1 MVSIMSQPINPN
13 SAEPISGSP
22 STRAQSASPSQ
33 PFHASDKEIRS
44 AVFRLHMRLWKK
56 SWYEGASQ
64 WVLVIMTT
72 LYAIGGVA
80 FTASSCVDIARRTG
94 RFSAAAVGAHPAGNM
109 SGPVADNPWTA
120 FAALGATTL
129 LVLAFIWPAGENTVQ
144 PAKLAQFPLK
154 PSSLV
159 RALLPTIVVQS
170 RAIIAIGVTIAT
182 MVAVILS
189 GNATGQWFTAAI
201 GIVGLI
207 LGISCLLVINQ
218 ALIVTS
224 SSSGGNRSRRNWL
237 YFIVTFLFL
246 SVFIVIQIFAS
257 GFASSVTDTIL
268 KWVIRIAG
276 WTPLASGPAMID
288 DATQHA
294 WISLVIRTVLT
305 VVFIIAGLYLWSRSV
320 DRDFASAANTSGK
333 SEDVSP
339 RDSFYLRGVPHT
351 VVGALF
357 SRQLKY
363 WVRDVRFK
371 YAILSFPIMALIFL
385 IMGIAT
391 GNNSPVVGSLYIAI
405 VGNSNFA
412 SNDIGMDGPANW
424 VHMVAGTRG
433 KDIVIARAIAVIILD
448 VLLLV
453 PCLVI
458 MVLFADF
465 TPNQKA
471 IIAGACLGGVF
482 AGPAVGLFLS
492 AYNPFPAVK
501 PGVNTMRNN
510 GRQSG
515 PAFVAMLI
523 ALAAFTIILGPA
535 VAVPLIGLTGAWF
548 AAAYSLNVDLAM
560 LAGSIA
566 LSAKRIDSRYPEI
579 FAKVRKFL

>member
-1 MVSIMSQPINPN
+1 
-13 SAEPISGSP
+13 
-22 STRAQSASPSQ
+22 
-33 PFHASDKEIRS
+33 
-44 AVFRLHMRLWKK
+44 MRLWKK

-64 WVLVIMTT
+64 WILVIMTT

-80 FTASSCVDIARRTG
+80 FTASYCVDIARKTG
-94 RFSAAAVGAHPAGNM
+94 RFSAAAVGAHPASDM
-109 SGPVADNPWTA
+109 SGPIADNPWTA

-129 LVLAFIWPAGENTVQ
+129 LVLAFIWPAGENTVL

-159 RALLPTIVVQS
+159 RALLPTSVVQS
-170 RAIIAIGVTIAT
+170 RAIIA
-182 MVAVILS
+182 VIMS
-189 GNATGQWFTAAI
+189 GNATGQWFTATI

-224 SSSGGNRSRRNWL
+224 NSSGGNRSRRNWL
-237 YFIVTFLFL
+237 YFIGTFLFL
-246 SVFIVIQIFAS
+246 FVFIVIQVFAS

-288 DATQHA
+288 DAAQHA
-294 WISLVIRTVLT
+294 WISLVVRTVLT

-320 DRDFASAANTSGK
+320 DRDFASAANTSGE

-363 WVRDVRFK
+363 WVRDNRFK

-391 GNNSPVVGSLYIAI
+391 GNNGLIVGSLYIAI
-405 VGNSNFA
+405 VGSSNFA

-424 VHMVAGTRG
+424 VHMAAGTRG
-433 KDIVIARAIAVIILD
+433 KDIVTARAIAVIIFD

-458 MVLFADF
+458 MV
-465 TPNQKA
+465 
-471 IIAGACLGGVF
+471 IS
-482 AGPAVGLFLS
+482 AVGLFLS

-548 AAAYSLNVDLAM
+548 AAAYSLIVGLAM

-566 LSAKRIDSRYPEI
+566 LSAKRIDSHYPEI

>member
-1 MVSIMSQPINPN
+1 MSQPINQPSDSNHSDSHGSQGPSDAAQSVISPSNSAN
-13 SAEPISGSP
+13 SAESVSGSP
-22 STRAQSASPSQ
+22 TTRAQSTLPSQ

-64 WVLVIMTT
+64 WILVIMTT

-80 FTASSCVDIARRTG
+80 FTASSCVDIARKTG
-94 RFSAAAVGAHPAGNM
+94 RFSAAAVGAHPAGDM
-109 SGPVADNPWTA
+109 SGPIADNPWTA

-170 RAIIAIGVTIAT
+170 RAIIAIGVTIVT
-182 MVAVILS
+182 MVAVIMS
-189 GNATGQWFTAAI
+189 GNATGQWFTASV

-207 LGISCLLVINQ
+207 LGISCLLIINQ

-237 YFIVTFLFL
+237 YFIGTFLFFF
-246 SVFIVIQIFAS
+246 VFIVIQVFAS
-257 GFASSVTDTIL
+257 GFASSITDTIL

-288 DATQHA
+288 DAAQHA
-294 WISLVIRTVLT
+294 WISLVIRAVIT

-320 DRDFASAANTSGK
+320 DRDFASAANTSGE
-333 SEDVSP
+333 SEDVSA

-363 WVRDVRFK
+363 WVRDIRFK

-391 GNNSPVVGSLYIAI
+391 GNNSLIIGALYIAI
-405 VGNSNFA
+405 IGSSNFA
-412 SNDIGMDGPANW
+412 SNDFGMDGPANW
-424 VHMVAGTRG
+424 VHMAAGTRG
-433 KDIVIARAIAVIILD
+433 KDIVTARAIAVIIFN

-453 PCLVI
+453 PCLII

-465 TPNQKA
+465 TTNQKA
-471 IIAGACLGGVF
+471 IMAGACLGGVLLVQRSDYSS
-482 AGPAVGLFLS
+482 PPIT
-492 AYNPFPAVK
+492 PFPLS
-501 PGVNTMRNN
+501 N
-510 GRQSG
+510 
-515 PAFVAMLI
+515 PA
-523 ALAAFTIILGPA
+523 
-535 VAVPLIGLTGAWF
+535 LTQ
-548 AAAYSLNVDLAM
+548 
-560 LAGSIA
+560 
-566 LSAKRIDSRYPEI
+566 
-579 FAKVRKFL
+579 